1 MKKKYILWSAF
12 GVGVITITLSL
23 LLKKKPAIP
32 SGGAYGKYYNKL
44 SDPDYRAFIADF
56 ANNRELVSEYAQQLH
71 NAMKEEGTNFNKILE
86 IMSNLDETQMK
97 IVSDRFGK
105 RAYYNRLFGK
115 IPMAS
120 GKMLTL
126 KEWFKEELDKSEYQ
140 QVKDRYPNLF

>member
-32 SGGAYGKYYNKL
+32 NGGGAYGKYYNKL
-44 SDPDYRAFIADF
+44 NDPDYRAFIADF

-71 NAMKEEGTNFNKILE
+71 NAMKDTGTDFNKILE

-105 RAYYNRLFGK
+105 IKTSN
-115 IPMAS
+115 

-126 KEWFKEELDKSEYQ
+126 KEWFKEELDESQYQ